1 MRFSAFRLFVSVW
14 KSWNDDKFF
23 AELEAEDERW
33 NFVCARIF
41 FFFLSPFSPPLSL
54 IFWSTRHRYHPFAKG
69 FSMKEYQHYHGDT
82 LISEVPHSWR
92 NTSIKVSEPRL
103 WNLLVY
109 YKMLWALAH
118 QPSFQRCNQLD
129 SVFDPEKYFHRMIHI
144 LRAHWLCQIF
154 FRIFY
159 PGVYSW
165 RKKKRKKEGRISK
178 CNIKQFPLN
187 FRWDLVWKKYSIWK
201 RGRRTWGLIKDYQ
214 TYFLKRE
221 ERKLG
226 KKILQMVEFILPSVS
241 RINQIYISHIL

>member
-1 MRFSAFRLFVSVW
+1 MRFSAFRLFASIW
-14 KSWNDDKFF
+14 KSWNNEKFF

-41 FFFLSPFSPPLSL
+41 SFFFFLLFSPPLSL
-54 IFWSTRHRYHPFAKG
+54 IFWSTRHHPFAKG

-118 QPSFQRCNQLD
+118 QPPFQRCNQLD
-129 SVFDPEKYFHRMIHI
+129 SVFDPEKYFHRIHI

-154 FRIFY
+154 SLTFRIFL
-159 PGVYSW
+159 VYILGE
-165 RKKKRKKEGRISK
+165 KKREKGGGGGFR
-178 CNIKQFPLN
+178 NATLN
-187 FRWDLVWKKYSIWK
+187 SFS
-201 RGRRTWGLIKDYQ
+201 
-214 TYFLKRE
+214 
-221 ERKLG
+221 
-226 KKILQMVEFILPSVS
+226 VEFSVRS
-241 RINQIYISHIL
+241 RLEEIFHLETRSTNLRSD